1 MHRYVKPVVLLA
13 AAAGVLFL
21 AAAGQA
27 GGRSSSSL
35 YIVQFAGK
43 PLATYAGGVQ
53 GFRATRPLR
62 GARINTHTSNAK
74 RYRNYLANH
83 QHTVLHRAGVAA
95 SPVYRFT
102 TVLNGVVLKL
112 TAQQAAKLRGTP
124 GVAMV

>member
-43 PLATYAGGVQ
+43 PLATYAGGVK
-53 GFRATRPLR
+53 GFHATRPLK
-62 GARINTHTSNAK
+62 GARINTHTFNAA
-74 RYRNYLANH
+74 RYRHYLINR
-83 QHTVLHRAGVAA
+83 QHAVLSGSGVA
-95 SPVYRFT
+95 SKPVYRFT
-102 TVLNGVVLKL
+102 TVLNGVVLKM
-112 TAQQAAKLRGTP
+112 TAEQASKLH
-124 GVAMV
+124 